1 MQGADNG
8 AQLQMLLRVNEY
20 VQKQRQAYMTLS
32 FDEQRR
38 RGPLLLEDLL
48 TMVMH
53 NLLQEA
59 EGNEGDDDDD
69 GVRRPRARAR
79 MASGAHAL
87 DALTSSTS
95 SLPFALRDVPA
106 LANVAALQLR
116 LTSTVMAAISTR
128 AIVTVHELEEW
139 VCAQEGVEHF
149 AELGLGIGLQVLPV
163 VQEYFQLRANSAVFP
178 VRARDVV
185 AFLLNDT
192 AARDMLLYGG
202 GDTRDLLYRFAAF
215 YERHVLHSASPS
227 SASATVCGRGRLLNV
242 RQLGIHVQD
251 YAALLAALTQEL
263 ASAHQLEQQQFQ
275 RWIESCVTAETAA
288 TQGASAR
295 DTACVA
301 AAKDSAAVEGALVR
315 AASFE
320 AAARRERNRAL
331 YERVLHSFDSACAH
345 AELVEGMRRTHEK
358 ALCAS
363 LGGDSDTVPCVRS
376 AGVRAINFAV
386 TFTEAEARSY
396 SLPLSLWRTV
406 PLDDEACSSLA
417 GGREWGGGVEL
428 RFHVGAS
435 IDTEVSRAARG
446 LAQGSSASTTPR
458 TAPLDSQW
466 TSNTVTGE
474 KQAPGERVSSDS
486 IRVVPPPPSSAMRRR
501 RGTVVSDRPLAIFMG
516 APIAAA
522 AAAAETRGVASPDAA
537 PALVG
542 AASIIPAVAA
552 TSAIPL
558 LSSLLAPAGSLG
570 LAVASSA
577 NTVDA
582 PPSVSPQDTDTAVE
596 RAPSAEGRPSAA
608 DVVGGS
614 VDMSTEPKTALE
626 KLGNLLMQHRQWS
639 AAAQRRGAP
648 ASEPLM
654 VLGTGDTWLD
664 LAVAAFETF
673 AVGDVVPVK
682 LLYEAWAM
690 CVDCRGPAQP
700 SPSPHAARVHGA
712 TSGYFAHRRCI
723 PLFHPFVTSF
733 GSSSSAAP
741 LSPLAL
747 LRRQLGA
754 GDTSGAPPAA
764 ASAPGAEDG
773 AAGETKEI
781 VHMATPVEVCWLSWW
796 GPEPSDGR
804 VSREAAI
811 LSCACLERHYPSSL
825 QDVFCGLLSV
835 RAEPTVAAWCTAAVA
850 CARRLCPLSALT
862 PSFTDAYVESFARC
876 VDADVAGWVAELHQ
890 EGTPTAPTPGSASV
904 ELPFLQR
911 QQRTA
916 QVALRRVLAS
926 LQESLAG
933 ASPWRAGLFPCDH
946 AWRCGLDGLLYAT
959 PQWCGYS
966 GVLLTASSPS
976 LPPHTSVAAYLSKGG
991 SANDAGVAP
1000 PLRVLCFRA
1009 HEPSWAVCSVL
1020 HYLGI
1025 RPLSQLAETRVSFH
1039 TTVATDAS
1047 GVLHDKIA
1055 AIVPYVQAFCRASL
1069 PLWYGVVYM
1078 QMRERLRRL
1087 RVVLT
1092 APTGGSV
1099 LAASASPVQTL
1110 RLHVNGHVY
1119 AHERQL
1125 RLGYVAAHNVIYGA
1139 AEATSVPMLSEALLP
1154 LFMPVGMSAEAD
1166 VRQLRDV
1173 ILRLLGALSSLDS
1186 SVEWRDGADTSPQ
1199 QQQWR
1204 REQIE
1209 HVLRPV
1215 AVHYGLTPFAGVSSD
1230 ALPPASG
1237 VLATAVGSAYD
1248 TDAHDAQAEAP
1259 FTLSSRAFIRYMA
1272 NYPPGTDAMRQ
1283 PRGSQQAHTG
1293 HRTGETSGTQP
1304 LTQASAQEL
1313 VSHARPFSSRTASA
1327 ARAGGGFMQRPDV
1340 NGRLSVT
1347 LSLGGSTAVVTS
1359 TPAWSNFPMELD
1371 LDAVVAASVVV
1382 GAADGGGR
1390 GRGAAAS
1397 ARDHQGDS
1405 DDDSSLAPGSDGE
1418 GDNNAAVGGGEEEQ
1432 QDSFLTFQYHRRS
1445 GTAPSALR
1453 GSGGGIESRKRLR
1466 AGNNR
1471 AGGHVRGRLR
1481 HDPAGPDVRAAGMWL
1496 RPPAGSAMAGTGG
1509 DTPDY
1514 AVAAERYVY
1523 ELLREEYAKQAQQ
1536 GGVRVVWMNE
1546 SREAGSPFDILVIKP
1561 RRLSSSNAK
1570 VNSSSS
1576 ADSSRWDVLQYVE
1589 VKSTCTANREDF
1601 EMSMAELLF
1610 AARFGA
1616 AYRVYRVF
1624 GASTDALHRMK
1635 HRVYADIVQ
1644 LWYTARLTITSDIRV
1659 TPST

>member
-1 MQGADNG
+1 MQRADNG

-20 VQKQRQAYMTLS
+20 VQEQRQTYMTLS
-32 FDEQRR
+32 LGEQRR

-53 NLLQEA
+53 NLLLEP
-59 EGNEGDDDDD
+59 ENSEGDDDG
-69 GVRRPRARAR
+69 GVQRPRARAG
-79 MASGAHAL
+79 MASGARTMEVLA
-87 DALTSSTS
+87 SSTN

-149 AELGLGIGLQVLPV
+149 AELGLGVGLQVLPV
-163 VQEYFQLRANSAVFP
+163 VQEYFQLRANSVVFP
-178 VRARDVV
+178 VRARDVI
-185 AFLLNDT
+185 AFLLSDT
-192 AARDMLLYGG
+192 TARDMLLYGG

-215 YERHVLHSASPS
+215 YERHVLRNASPS
-227 SASATVCGRGRLLNV
+227 SAPAAVRGQGRLLNV

-251 YAALLAALTQEL
+251 YTALLAALTQEL
-263 ASAHQLEQQQFQ
+263 ASAHQLEQQQYQ
-275 RWIESCVTAETAA
+275 RWIESCATAETEV
-288 TQGASAR
+288 TQTASTR
-295 DTACVA
+295 DSAGVA
-301 AAKDSAAVEGALVR
+301 VAKDSAAGEDALVR

-320 AAARRERNRAL
+320 VAARRERNRAL

-358 ALCAS
+358 VLCAS
-363 LGGDSDTVPCVRS
+363 LGSDADAVPRVRP
-376 AGVRAINFAV
+376 AGARAMQFAV
-386 TFTEAEARSY
+386 TLTEAEARTY
-396 SLPLSLWRTV
+396 SLPLSLWRTA
-406 PLDDEACSSLA
+406 PLDDEACSLLA
-417 GGREWGGGVEL
+417 GGNGWGGGVEL
-428 RFHVGAS
+428 RFHVGAL
-435 IDTEVSRAARG
+435 TEPEVSRAAQG
-446 LAQGSSASTTPR
+446 PAQGSSASTTPR
-458 TAPLDSQW
+458 AAPLDSQW
-466 TSNTVTGE
+466 TASAAKGE
-474 KQAPGERVSSDS
+474 KQAPGQRISNDNISGVL
-486 IRVVPPPPSSAMRRR
+486 PPPSSAMRRR
-501 RGTVVSDRPLAIFMG
+501 RGTVVSDIPSAISTG

-522 AAAAETRGVASPDAA
+522 GAAATTETWRVTSPDAA

-542 AASIIPAVAA
+542 AASTVPAVTAA
-552 TSAIPL
+552 SAIPL

-570 LAVASSA
+570 LAVTSSVT
-577 NTVDA
+577 TVDA
-582 PPSVSPQDTDTAVE
+582 PPSVSPRSADTAVE
-596 RAPSAEGRPSAA
+596 RAPSVEGKPSAA
-608 DVVGGS
+608 DVVGSS
-614 VDMSTEPKTALE
+614 VETPTEPKTALE
-626 KLGNLLMQHRQWS
+626 KLGDLLRQHRRWS
-639 AAAQRRGAP
+639 AATKRRDAP
-648 ASEPLM
+648 ASEQPT
-654 VLGTGDTWLD
+654 VLSTGDTWLD
-664 LAVAAFETF
+664 LAVSAFETF

-690 CVDCRGPAQP
+690 CADCRGPAQP
-700 SPSPHAARVHGA
+700 PPSPHSAEAHGA
-712 TSGYFAHRRCI
+712 TSGHFTHRRCI
-723 PLFHPFVTSF
+723 PLFHPFVTSVDR
-733 GSSSSAAP
+733 SSAGS

-754 GDTSGAPPAA
+754 GDTGGAPPAA
-764 ASAPGAEDG
+764 ASTPDAEDG
-773 AAGETKEI
+773 ATGERKEI

-796 GPEPSDGR
+796 GPAPPDGR
-804 VSREAAI
+804 PSREAAI
-811 LSCACLERHYPSSL
+811 LTCACLERHYPSYL
-825 QDVFCGLLSV
+825 QDVFCGQLRV
-835 RAEPTVAAWCTAAVA
+835 RARPTVAAWCTAAVA

-862 PSFTDAYVESFARC
+862 PSFADAYVASFACC
-876 VDADVAGWVAELHQ
+876 VDADVAAWVAEVHQ
-890 EGTPTAPTPGSASV
+890 EGTPTTAPTPGSDSV

-916 QVALRRVLAS
+916 QVALRRVLAN

-933 ASPWRAGLFPCDH
+933 ASPWRVGLFPCNH
-946 AWRCGLDGLLYAT
+946 AWCCGLDGLLYAT
-959 PQWCGYS
+959 PQWCGYG

-976 LPPHTSVAAYLSKGG
+976 LPAHTSVAAYLSQGG
-991 SANDAGVAP
+991 SANGAGAAP
-1000 PLRVLCFRA
+1000 PLRVLSFRA

-1025 RPLSQLAETRVSFH
+1025 RPLSQVAETRVSFH

-1069 PLWYGVVYM
+1069 PLWYGVVYVS
-1078 QMRERLRRL
+1078 MRERLRRL

-1092 APTGGSV
+1092 A
-1099 LAASASPVQTL
+1099 SASPVQTL
-1110 RLHVNGHVY
+1110 RLHMNGHVY

-1125 RLGYVAAHNVIYGA
+1125 RLGYVAAHNVVYGA
-1139 AEATSVPMLSEALLP
+1139 AEATSVPMLAEVLLP

-1215 AVHYGLTPFAGVSSD
+1215 AMHYGLTPFTGVSSA

-1237 VLATAVGSAYD
+1237 VSAGGVGSAHD
-1248 TDAHDAQAEAP
+1248 SDAHDAQAEAP
-1259 FTLSSRAFIRYMA
+1259 FTLSSRAFIRYMP

-1293 HRTGETSGTQP
+1293 HRGGEASGTQS

-1313 VSHARPFSSRTASA
+1313 VGHARPFSSRTASI
-1327 ARAGGGFMQRPDV
+1327 ARAGGGLMQRLGA
-1340 NGRLSVT
+1340 NGQLSVT

-1359 TPAWSNFPMELD
+1359 TGAWSNFPMELD

-1382 GAADGGGR
+1382 GAMDGSGR
-1390 GRGAAAS
+1390 GGNATAAAC
-1397 ARDHQGDS
+1397 DHQGDG
-1405 DDDSSLAPGSDGE
+1405 DDDSSSTPGSDGDV
-1418 GDNNAAVGGGEEEQ
+1418 GSSAAVGGGEEEE

-1445 GTAPSALR
+1445 GTASSALR
-1453 GSGGGIESRKRLR
+1453 GSGGGAESRKRLR
-1466 AGNNR
+1466 AGNSH
-1471 AGGHVRGRLR
+1471 AAGHVRGRLR
-1481 HDPAGPDVRAAGMWL
+1481 DDPAGRDVRAAGMWL
-1496 RPPAGSAMAGTGG
+1496 RPPAASAMTGTGG
-1509 DTPDY
+1509 DTPEY

-1523 ELLREEYAKQAQQ
+1523 ELLREEYAKQVYQD
-1536 GGVRVVWMNE
+1536 GVRVIWMNE
-1546 SREAGSPFDILVIKP
+1546 SCEAGSPFDILVIKP
-1561 RRLSSSNAK
+1561 RRLSSISSGNAK
-1570 VNSSSS
+1570 VSCSSSV
-1576 ADSSRWDVLQYVE
+1576 DNSRWDVVQYVE

-1601 EMSMAELLF
+1601 EMSMSELLF

-1616 AYRVYRVF
+1616 AYCVYRVF
-1624 GASTDALHRMK
+1624 GASTDALHRMR
-1635 HRVYADIVQ
+1635 HRVYTDIVQ
-1644 LWYTARLTITSDIRV
+1644 LWHRARLTITSDIRV